1 MQKNM
6 SITDR
11 RIRGFVVA
19 PVALV
24 VAIGLGLGTVA
35 GILLLVVAAV
45 MAATSVAG
53 FCPLYALVRRAQP
66 THH

>member
-1 MQKNM
+1 MHTNM
-6 SITDR
+6 SLADR

-24 VAIGLGLGTVA
+24 VAIVLGLGTVA

-45 MAATSVAG
+45 RVATSVAG